1 MRDLDSVAGELYGLD
16 PGDFVSARS
25 ECAAQARRAGNR
37 ELTAAIGRLRKPTV
51 AAWMVNLLARERGDE
66 LAALLDL
73 GDSLRAAQRRL
84 SGSDMRA
91 LSAQRR
97 RIVTALERAAADLA
111 DERGRHATE
120 SALRE
125 VGQTLN
131 AALADPD
138 VAEAVRAGRLASI
151 VEHSGFGDLSSVPLT
166 LVPDAAQSDEDER
179 TEPERSTA
187 GGTRASG
194 GRTERDPGRRRAD
207 KGKADKTE
215 REGAERDRAE
225 RDRAERDRAARD
237 ARQAEIDEAAAEA
250 ESARAAVEQARSSSG
265 DADAELER
273 FEQEVVELR
282 RKLEHAEQQRQFAR
296 RAVARAKK
304 EITSAERAASAA
316 EAKLVR
322 LRNSAR

>member
-1 MRDLDSVAGELYGLD
+1 MRDLDSVADKLYGMD

-25 ECAAQARRAGNR
+25 ECAAEARRAGNR

-51 AAWMVNLLARERGDE
+51 AAWMVNLLARERADE
-66 LAALLDL
+66 VAALLDL

-84 SGSDMRA
+84 SGSDIRA

-97 RIVTALERAAADLA
+97 RVVTALERAAADLA

-131 AALADPD
+131 AALADPG
-138 VAEAVRAGRLASI
+138 VADEVRAGRLASI

-166 LVPDAAQSDEDER
+166 LVPDSAEDGEAER
-179 TEPERSTA
+179 TAPERSK
-187 GGTRASG
+187 TRVTRSSG
-194 GRTERDPGRRRAD
+194 GRPDRDTKRD
-207 KGKADKTE
+207 KADKA
-215 REGAERDRAE
+215 GNAERDQAE
-225 RDRAERDRAARD
+225 RSKAETE
-237 ARQAEIDEAAAEA
+237 ARQAEIDAVAAEA
-250 ESARAAVEQARSSSG
+250 ESARAAVEQARSASG

-273 FEQEVVELR
+273 FEREVTDLR
-282 RKLEHAEQQRQFAR
+282 RKLEHAEQQRKFAR

-304 EITSAERAASAA
+304 EITSAERAASSA

-322 LRNSAR
+322 LQNSTR